1 MISKILVPTDGSKQA
16 KKSVEYA
23 VQFAGQIGAT
33 VVLLSVIDK
42 SLVVP
47 QSVPIAARP
56 TKLIEPIEDYLR
68 RAAEASLDEA
78 EGLCLKF
85 GVRSRKVVKA
95 GHPVEE
101 IVKEAQRSK
110 VDLIIIGSH
119 GRSALKAAVLGSV
132 AFGVIS
138 KESTVPVLVVRK

>member
-1 MISKILVPTDGSKQA
+1 MISKILVPTDGSKPA

-23 VQFAGQIGAT
+23 VQFAEQMGAAI
-33 VVLLSVIDK
+33 VLLSVLDK

-47 QSVPIAARP
+47 QTIPVSPNA
-56 TKLIEPIEDYLR
+56 TKLIEPLENYLR
-68 RAAEASLDEA
+68 RAAETYLDEA
-78 EGLCLKF
+78 EKLCMKY
-85 GVRSRKVVKA
+85 GVQSKRVIRS

-110 VDLIIIGSH
+110 ADLIVIGSH

-132 AFGVIS
+132 AFGIIN
-138 KESTVPVLVVRK
+138 KETKVPVLVLRK